1 MPVTS
6 FVVTGTALRA
16 APGRPFP
23 LPSKTFSSDL
33 HAGPRLRMK
42 DRQTRGARSVP
53 DRAPLVWTSFE
64 QGAKAS
70 CSPPA
75 PWAAAPRLPQVDDMV
90 HSGGNTACPVPHP
103 ANAKAPGRCDR
114 ALFMPEQDQSCLP
127 PPCSP
132 GDWPSFFRL
141 WRYAT
146 CRGPEQKFWEGRGE
160 HEGRG
165 RTLFQKGLPLP
176 SANVFFNHPA

>member
-42 DRQTRGARSVP
+42 DRQTRGARSGT

-64 QGAKAS
+64 QGTRAS
-70 CSPPA
+70 RSPPPA
-75 PWAAAPRLPQVDDMV
+75 PWAATPRLPQVDAMV

-103 ANAKAPGRCDR
+103 ANAKRPVVVTGRFLCLSKANR
-114 ALFMPEQDQSCLP
+114 AVLHPLRGTGHLFSACGVTPPAGDQSK
-127 PPCSP
+127 
-132 GDWPSFFRL
+132 SF
-141 WRYAT
+141 
-146 CRGPEQKFWEGRGE
+146 GKGEGSMRGE
-160 HEGRG
+160 GDP
-165 RTLFQKGLPLP
+165 FPKGSPSPL
-176 SANVFFNHPA
+176 SKRFLHPPA